1 MILVTGEIPRET
13 SFEKGFLQHRV
24 FVNGSWQSDPWVWDD
39 RAIVINVKGKGLV
52 VLSGCAHA
60 GIINTITYAQR
71 ITGITNVYA
80 VLGGFHLAG
89 RENENRI
96 EQTVKELKRISPK
109 RIVPSH
115 CTGWRGMRAIANV
128 MPNAFVWNSVGNLYK
143 F

>member
-1 MILVTGEIPRET
+1 
-13 SFEKGFLQHRV
+13 
-24 FVNGSWQSDPWVWDD
+24 
-39 RAIVINVKGKGLV
+39 LV
-52 VLSGCAHA
+52 VVSGCAHA

-109 RIVPSH
+109 LIVPSH
-115 CTGWRGMRAIANV
+115 CTGWRGMCAIANV
-128 MPNAFVWNSVGNLYK
+128 MPNAFVWNSVGGLYK